1 MLDKI
6 VDIIIGSFVIMACLL
21 SFLIAGLIGLL
32 GVLGVIAIV
41 HVIGGLI

>member
-1 MLDKI
+1 MLDKVVAI
-6 VDIIIGSFVIMACLL
+6 FIIIACLL